1 MTLTR
6 SPRSRGQ
13 FVCPCGVL
21 LFFWTLGVNAQTPQV
36 VSCES
41 CQRVW
46 EQRVHGRGWVRRLL
60 WDPGVRPDERV
71 GKVARSA

>member
-1 MTLTR
+1 
-6 SPRSRGQ
+6 
-13 FVCPCGVL
+13 
-21 LFFWTLGVNAQTPQV
+21 VNAQTPQV